1 MMQLTETI
9 AAEQQ
14 RKLGR
19 DREAEAASSSAAS
32 SAATLSAAATSS
44 LSGGGGVD
52 GGGVD
57 GGGVDGGGV
66 DGGGVDGGGVD
77 GGGVDTIADPGS
89 ESWSAAMVVVEDGV
103 DVRKPMSTAT
113 ASTDETN
120 AAAVPQPQ
128 PKSQSPPSQSANK
141 LSFSEE
147 LQCPVCF
154 DLLAT
159 PALFPECG
167 HVFCCRCAFMSV
179 QTSREGSISHT
190 QSDKRR

>member
-57 GGGVDGGGV
+57 GGGVE
-66 DGGGVDGGGVD
+66 GGGVD